1 MKSNKFIAA
10 AVADTLALTSCDKR
24 EEQYELDRI
33 NACNVK
39 AMTGIEVHWRAIS
52 YCTGLDTSGVKKFAS
67 CYVVN
72 IANLPEVDDVRYD
85 DYEFY
90 AMIDGRKVTGG
101 SFIHDGLQ
109 AITENLVYNLVYD
122 QFSHNE
128 LNLIIPIDK
137 LYDAKFYVDADGNTR
152 ELRLDEVYE
161 GVQNN

>member
-1 MKSNKFIAA
+1 
-10 AVADTLALTSCDKR
+10 
-24 EEQYELDRI
+24 
-33 NACNVK
+33 
-39 AMTGIEVHWRAIS
+39 
-52 YCTGLDTSGVKKFAS
+52 
-67 CYVVN
+67 
-72 IANLPEVDDVRYD
+72 
-85 DYEFY
+85 
-90 AMIDGRKVTGG
+90 MIDGRKVTGG